1 MRTVNLT
8 LEFKD
13 KEEAR
18 SFELWLLQY
27 TPIKKF
33 VILPDTD
40 ELYDTDPAFKK
51 MVKQLKKDKQIK
63 NDYIN
68 KHNK

>member
-8 LEFKD
+8 LELENLD
-13 KEEAR
+13 ECR
-18 SFELWLLQY
+18 SFELWILKY

-33 VILPDTD
+33 IILPDTN
-40 ELYDTDPAFKK
+40 ELYNNDPAFRKIESE
-51 MVKQLKKDKQIK
+51 LKKLKKIK

-68 KHNK
+68 KHN